1 MAQLGK
7 KNLTLFQAFRK
18 EKAVKAKVVG
28 NTVVPN
34 LQDSLVDIH
43 VHGGTKRKVE
53 LPIRAGKGKD
63 VKKMRAAV
71 MGPGSTSGVKGPE
84 AGLIELPETTVRK
97 DIEINVSESLINSI
111 DNMEPRALVKAM
123 VEFSS
128 KTLLLSRRVGSLYER
143 ELKEGN
149 RTKVEE
155 LQEKVDKHDEEKEAW
170 KKEKEEWE
178 LERKRLATW
187 RVRCLDSEE
196 KLKGRIAELEADYDD
211 IKEKHDGLEGEL
223 EDLKSCII
231 QEHINGF

>member
-1 MAQLGK
+1 
-7 KNLTLFQAFRK
+7 
-18 EKAVKAKVVG
+18 
-28 NTVVPN
+28 
-34 LQDSLVDIH
+34 
-43 VHGGTKRKVE
+43 
-53 LPIRAGKGKD
+53 
-63 VKKMRAAV
+63 
-71 MGPGSTSGVKGPE
+71 MGAGSTSGVKGPE

-97 DIEINVSESLINSI
+97 DIEINVPESLINSI

-128 KTLLLSRRVGSLYER
+128 KTLLLGRRV
-143 ELKEGN
+143 KEGN

-196 KLKGRIAELEADYDD
+196 KLKGQIAELEADYDD

-223 EDLKSCII
+223 EDLKRFDVNKDVVDDVLIDEEESSP
-231 QEHINGF
+231 EGNGEKEAVDANVGGEEVVAEDVEQKAA